1 MKIALPGGSGQLGQ
15 ILARTF
21 VADGHEVVI
30 LSRESTNSPFR
41 TVTWDAES
49 LGPWVAELDGADV
62 VINLAGRSVNCRYNA
77 ANRKAIVD
85 SRVKSTTVI
94 GRAIAACHAPPR
106 VWLQSS
112 TATIYSHRFD
122 APNDE
127 ATGLL
132 GGDEP
137 NVPET
142 WRFSI
147 DVAKAWEAAATAVPL
162 SKATRLVLLRTAM
175 VMSPDRDGVFDV
187 LHGLVRKCLGGTNG
201 DGRQF
206 VSWIHDTDFVNAIR
220 FLIDRP
226 LAGAVNVCSPNPL
239 PNRDFMAALRSA
251 AGIRIG
257 LPATRWMLEL
267 GAIVL
272 RTETELILKSRRVVP
287 GRLIDAGFRFEQ
299 PDWPSAARDLI
310 ARVRA
315 S

>member
-1 MKIALPGGSGQLGQ
+1 
-15 ILARTF
+15 
-21 VADGHEVVI
+21 
-30 LSRESTNSPFR
+30 
-41 TVTWDAES
+41 
-49 LGPWVAELDGADV
+49 
-62 VINLAGRSVNCRYNA
+62 
-77 ANRKAIVD
+77 
-85 SRVKSTTVI
+85 
-94 GRAIAACHAPPR
+94 
-106 VWLQSS
+106 
-112 TATIYSHRFD
+112 
-122 APNDE
+122 
-127 ATGLL
+127 
-132 GGDEP
+132 
-137 NVPET
+137 
-142 WRFSI
+142 
-147 DVAKAWEAAATAVPL
+147 
-162 SKATRLVLLRTAM
+162 
-175 VMSPDRDGVFDV
+175 
-187 LHGLVRKCLGGTNG
+187 LGGTNG